1 MQTIE
6 RRAAQ
11 TILEE
16 SVGQIIIDGHT
27 YEVPAPTTGTL
38 VMVSALISELPDIDL
53 TLPDDELPGEMLHK
67 AKDCRAVAD
76 IVATLILGA
85 KKIKAGR
92 RRKWKIGKKPA
103 EPTVDGLAEKI
114 LLNCTA
120 SQLRRLLTHLLAAS
134 GIDDFFII
142 TTSLRT
148 RNLLAATR
156 TEVGKTTVSGPSS
169 AAGQNIS
176 K

>member
-27 YEVPAPTTGTL
+27 YEAPAPTTGTL

-67 AKDCRAVAD
+67 AKDCR
-76 IVATLILGA
+76 
-85 KKIKAGR
+85 
-92 RRKWKIGKKPA
+92 P
-103 EPTVDGLAEKI
+103 
-114 LLNCTA
+114 
-120 SQLRRLLTHLLAAS
+120 
-134 GIDDFFII
+134 
-142 TTSLRT
+142 
-148 RNLLAATR
+148 
-156 TEVGKTTVSGPSS
+156 
-169 AAGQNIS
+169 
-176 K
+176 

>member
-76 IVATLILGA
+76 IAATLILGA
-85 KKIKAGR
+85 KKSKRGAAANGKSAR
-92 RRKWKIGKKPA
+92 SRQSQPWTVWRRKS
-103 EPTVDGLAEKI
+103 
-114 LLNCTA
+114 CSTA
-120 SQLRRLLTHLLAAS
+120 RH
-134 GIDDFFII
+134 
-142 TTSLRT
+142 
-148 RNLLAATR
+148 RN
-156 TEVGKTTVSGPSS
+156 S
-169 AAGQNIS
+169 ADS
-176 K
+176 